1 MPRAKGSI
9 SVAEEKIDA
18 VFGEAPDVPAPDP
31 APGPATTGASPGY
44 TRHTVPGLPRQIEL
58 PSNLSP
64 AQVAQAISVIL
75 QSAAAKELIARDT
88 GVYDDLFGE
97 APGEH
102 TPGPPPGPAP
112 GPPAFARV
120 QAGGGEYTSYTL
132 PGFPQPIEL
141 PSNLSDEQVAQAI
154 SVILQTPDSK
164 AFIDQD
170 TGAPAFVR
178 AQAGG
183 GPAQDRLANIR
194 RLGLPDAEPYGDD
207 NFIFT
212 HPDTGRLT
220 LYNDR
225 AGGFPFVSWGD
236 VASVSREAAVATGA
250 GLGAAFGF
258 AGGLTYGPGAIAAS
272 PTMAALGAGGGGA
285 VGGELFDIYSNVFL
299 SRVDTRSV
307 FERSVDAGTEFFLS
321 ASGQRGG
328 ELLAE
333 GAKRAFGGGGRKAML
348 LVEKFRSL
356 RIEPTAGAVSSS
368 NTVATLEKALEA
380 SPFSG
385 DIIQKQARRVLKEIT
400 QAADSLVAKFGTAV
414 SAAEM
419 GAGIRAAVKNA
430 AGRFSAAQ
438 NAAYKR
444 AFDLIGDDAPVA
456 LDAVRALRERLEARL
471 RAAPRSLAGS
481 LGTAINTLKMY
492 ELDHAA
498 GKMTFSAL
506 RDIRSTLGKNLDEP
520 LLSGS
525 TGSQNATMRLVYGAL
540 TEDMSAVAKYAG
552 PKAQRALA
560 VADRYTRAWMKTAG
574 ELLDKIGKF
583 DTDEQA
589 YRYAMS
595 RLGDGGTRLRRLRS
609 QFEPEEWDTVAAS
622 VLDKMG
628 LARASGQ
635 DAAGEVFSPDSFVNS
650 WVKMSDEAKDALF
663 GGTRYAELSRELTTL
678 VEAAS
683 SLRGAE
689 KLANT
694 SNTARVMIAYMTLT
708 GLGAGLA
715 EMGTS
720 GGGGGTLAG
729 VLALGF
735 LSRRSAK
742 LITSP
747 KFIKW
752 LTTPITNPNGIGAH
766 FGRLTAIAAEDPAL
780 KEPIEAFLQALRS
793 PPQPKE

>member
-1 MPRAKGSI
+1 M
-9 SVAEEKIDA
+9 AEEQIDT
-18 VFGEAPDVPAPDP
+18 VFGEAPDVPTPEPPAEAPVVPAPEPPAETQAATDP
-31 APGPATTGASPGY
+31 AP
-44 TRHTVPGLPRQIEL
+44 
-58 PSNLSP
+58 SP
-64 AQVAQAISVIL
+64 AAEVS
-75 QSAAAKELIARDT
+75 S
-88 GVYDDLFGE
+88 
-97 APGEH
+97 
-102 TPGPPPGPAP
+102 
-112 GPPAFARV
+112 
-120 QAGGGEYTSYTL
+120 EYTSYML
-132 PGFPQPIEL
+132 PGFPQPIDL
-141 PSNLSDEQVAQAI
+141 PSNLSDADRAKAI
-154 SVILQTPDSK
+154 SAFIQSDAAK
-164 AFIDQD
+164 EFIDQD

-178 AQAGG
+178 AQVGG
-183 GPAQDRLANIR
+183 GPAQDRLANIQR
-194 RLGLPDAEPYGDD
+194 YYPDAAPYGDD
-207 NFIFT
+207 NFIYT
-212 HPDTGRLT
+212 NPDTGKLT
-220 LYNDR
+220 LYNPPGMD
-225 AGGFPFVSWGD
+225 FGD
-236 VASVSREAAVATGA
+236 VASVAREAFVATGA
-250 GLGAAFGF
+250 GLGASFGF
-258 AGGLTYGPGAIAAS
+258 AGGLTSGPGAIVAS
-272 PTMAALGAGGGGA
+272 PTMAALGAGGGAA
-285 VGGELFDIYSNVFL
+285 VGGELFDTYSNIVL
-299 SRVDTRSV
+299 GRVDTRSV
-307 FERSVDAGTEFFLS
+307 FDRSVDAGTEFFLS

-385 DIIQKQARRVLKEIT
+385 DIIQKHARRVLKEIT

-419 GAGIRAAVKNA
+419 GAGIRTAVKNA